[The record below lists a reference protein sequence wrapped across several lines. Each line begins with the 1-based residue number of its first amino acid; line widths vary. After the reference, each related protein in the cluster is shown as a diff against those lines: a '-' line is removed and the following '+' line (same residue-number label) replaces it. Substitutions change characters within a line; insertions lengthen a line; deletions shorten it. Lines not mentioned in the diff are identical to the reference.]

1 MSGGRRA
8 HFVARGRQYVLA
20 YEWDLPGD
28 TRGYARVEPER
39 AAELLAALPAS
50 VARHPGLAGLLEAAG
65 IRRASIARARPRLR
79 GLVLL
84 EAAPWRAVGEAPPEA
99 EEVIEEVIEWQ
110 PPPEPERKVVE
121 LRAQATIAATLLAA
135 AANGAPFCEVCENC
149 S

>member
-28 TRGYARVEPER
+28 TRGYARVEAER
-39 AAELLAALPAS
+39 AVELLAALPANT
-50 VARHPGLAGLLEAAG
+50 ARHPGLAALLGVAGLG
-65 IRRASIARARPRLR
+65 QSSIASGRPRMR

-84 EAAPWRAVGEAPPEA
+84 EHAPWRAQGEAPPEV
-99 EEVIEEVIEWQ
+99 EVPEEVIEWR
-110 PPPEPERKVVE
+110 PPPEPAKVVE

-135 AANGAPFCEVCENC
+135 AANGAPFCEMCENC